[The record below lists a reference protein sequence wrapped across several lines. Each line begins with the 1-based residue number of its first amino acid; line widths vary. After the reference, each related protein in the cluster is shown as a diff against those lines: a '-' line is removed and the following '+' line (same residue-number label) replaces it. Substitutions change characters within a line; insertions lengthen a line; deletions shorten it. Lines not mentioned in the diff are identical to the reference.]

1 MTYGFCATT
10 RRGKS
15 VFSLANSMIYVQ
27 NLIQFGKSCRKY
39 HSALTALTIFFVVIF
54 LKRQITTFNG

>member
-1 MTYGFCATT
+1 
-10 RRGKS
+10 

-39 HSALTALTIFFVVIF
+39 HSALTALTIYFVVISPIG
-54 LKRQITTFNG
+54 QNATFNG